1 MKVAFDDG
9 VWYAGSVVSCHWG
22 WRRFAYTYDIAFDTG
37 YKLGP
42 RELPLEGSILA
53 EDEPEPAA
61 AARPVDEAVKRK
73 RDEHWAQLRE
83 VTKAA
88 RKEVGEVESIQ
99 ASREPVD
106 RSSEKEYLV
115 KWKGFDE
122 KYNTWRK
129 ASELADMRVQALI
142 DEFEAAPEAP
152 GADVT
157 EVCV

>member
-1 MKVAFDDG
+1 MTTTA
-9 VWYAGSVVSCHWG
+9 AMT
-22 WRRFAYTYDIAFDTG
+22 AMAATAA
-37 YKLGP
+37 
-42 RELPLEGSILA
+42 A
-53 EDEPEPAA
+53 EAAEAAAAEAAEAAAAEAAAAEAAAAEAAAAAA

-152 GADVT
+152 GADVA